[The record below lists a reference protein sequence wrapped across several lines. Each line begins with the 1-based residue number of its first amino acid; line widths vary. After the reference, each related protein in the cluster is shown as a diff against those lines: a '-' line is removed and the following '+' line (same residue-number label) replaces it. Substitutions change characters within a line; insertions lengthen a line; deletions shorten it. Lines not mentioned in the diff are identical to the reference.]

1 MSENDIQ
8 FLSYERALKIV
19 AAIQEEEDIENKDR
33 RILTVYNYEDKEVCW
48 FDYEQVME
56 AVQQAQDKESGR
68 QPGKKPG
75 KEEVQNYI
83 LNHIPTWA
91 LDI

>member
-1 MSENDIQ
+1 MSENDIR
-8 FLSYERALKIV
+8 FLPYERALKIV

-56 AVQQAQDKESGR
+56 AVQTE
-68 QPGKKPG
+68 GKKPG
-75 KEEVQNYI
+75 KEEVQDYI
-83 LNHIPTWA
+83 LHHIPDWA

>member
-8 FLSYERALKIV
+8 FLSFERALKIV
-19 AAIQEEEDIENKDR
+19 AAIQEEEDITNKDR

-48 FDYEQVME
+48 FDYEQVID
-56 AVQQAQDKESGR
+56 AVQAQSETSGTTS
-68 QPGKKPG
+68 GKKPG

-83 LNHIPTWA
+83 LHHIPIWA